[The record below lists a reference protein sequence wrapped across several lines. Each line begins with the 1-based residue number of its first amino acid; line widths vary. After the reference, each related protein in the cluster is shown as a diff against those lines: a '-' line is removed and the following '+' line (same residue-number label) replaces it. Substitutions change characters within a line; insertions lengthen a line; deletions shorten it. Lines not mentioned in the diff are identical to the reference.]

1 MPTCE
6 GRLPRIL
13 QRRGTS
19 AKKKCYVR
27 YIYCVSQFYSR
38 FLLVSASGIL
48 GDIMT
53 LRFVIN
59 QSDVVLH
66 SVGVLKQNSFGGKD
80 VTSVPSEIVL
90 LHLIENT

>member
-6 GRLPRIL
+6 GRIPRIL

-53 LRFVIN
+53 LRFLIN
-59 QSDVVLH
+59 QSDVVLY